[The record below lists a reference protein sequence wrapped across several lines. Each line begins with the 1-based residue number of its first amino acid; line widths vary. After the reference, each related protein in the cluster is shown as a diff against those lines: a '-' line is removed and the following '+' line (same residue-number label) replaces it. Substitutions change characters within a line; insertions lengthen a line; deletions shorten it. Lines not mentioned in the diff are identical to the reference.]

1 MSKISGDDVIE
12 NIKKAGIYYQE
23 IIMQLAQNKSLP
35 PMPSDLYDADKS
47 TEIASKLFEQI
58 FEHPEKY
65 GFKLNPDHV
74 YHPEE
79 LRTIEVHETIANL
92 VTFAKQNGSNYKIL
106 KRHNPWL
113 RQPRLTVKK
122 GKVYQ
127 ILLPV

>member
-1 MSKISGDDVIE
+1 M
-12 NIKKAGIYYQE
+12 AGIR
-23 IIMQLAQNKSLP
+23 
-35 PMPSDLYDADKS
+35 SDLEDNQVDNYYDAHLNDETARYVFRILAIK
-47 TEIASKLFEQI
+47 EI